1 MSVSTSSGQP
11 AEDRPAE
18 DRPAEGRTA
27 EDELGEAHAR
37 ALGDYEEHLR
47 WERHRSQRTIAAYL
61 GDLAD
66 LMRHAQRRG
75 RTTPEQITLEDL
87 RDWLAGHDGA
97 ARTSSA
103 RRASA
108 ARGFFRWAQREGL
121 VPVDPSV
128 RLQSPKRPRSLPP
141 VLSVGQVEAVIAALR
156 SPQPSEPDAAESGA
170 CPGPGGHGAES
181 PAARTR
187 RLRTLAVVEVLY
199 STGARIAELAGLDLG
214 DISWER
220 RTLTLTGKGNR
231 QRTVPLGAPAVSA
244 LRTWLEQGR
253 PRWAAAHPEGAA
265 AAAVFLGPR
274 GGRAN
279 PRQLREDLNAALSR
293 ATDTG
298 ATGAHVFRHSAATHL
313 VDGGADIRAVQ
324 ELLGHASLATTQI
337 YTHVSVQR
345 LADTY
350 RGAHPRA

>member
-1 MSVSTSSGQP
+1 MSAPTADRPG
-11 AEDRPAE
+11 EDRPAE
-18 DRPAEGRTA
+18 DRSGEQ
-27 EDELGEAHAR
+27 ELGEAHAR
-37 ALGDYEEHLR
+37 ALGEYEEHLR
-47 WERHRSQRTIAAYL
+47 WERHRSPRTIAAYL

-75 RTTPEQITLEDL
+75 RESPEQITLEDL

-141 VLSVGQVEAVIAALR
+141 VLSAAQVEAVIADLR
-156 SPQPSEPDAAESGA
+156 EPERARSDAADAAAAESGA
-170 CPGPGGHGAES
+170 SAGPGSEGSEP

-220 RTLTLTGKGNR
+220 RTLTLTGKGDR
-231 QRTVPLGAPAVSA
+231 QRTVPLGAPAVAA
-244 LRTWLEQGR
+244 LRTWLDQGR
-253 PRWAAAHPEGAA
+253 PRWAGAHPEGPAA
-265 AAAVFLGPR
+265 SAVFLGPR
-274 GGRAN
+274 GGRAD
-279 PRQLREDLNAALSR
+279 PRQLREDINAALTR

-298 ATGAHVFRHSAATHL
+298 VTGAHVFRHSAATHL

-324 ELLGHASLATTQI
+324 ELLGHASLATTQN